1 MRDAAIP
8 GGFTAAQ
15 GTVKNAFLRCITTIG
30 DRLRARSEAGRPV
43 EARNARDV
51 FNHMTD
57 LVRPQSVA
65 IGA

>member
-15 GTVKNAFLRCITTIG
+15 GTVKNAFFRYITTIG

-51 FNHMTD
+51 FN
-57 LVRPQSVA
+57 P
-65 IGA
+65 

>member
-8 GGFTAAQ
+8 GIFTAAQ
-15 GTVKNAFLRCITTIG
+15 GTVKNAFFRYITTIG

-43 EARNARDV
+43 EARDV